1 MRALLAQLLFLLLT
15 HSINLFHMAPW
26 CVEVCCVHVF
36 AIVYS
41 FLRNS
46 VQMHVYMSFKCN
58 YQPLALPDGVN
69 VRI

>member
-1 MRALLAQLLFLLLT
+1 
-15 HSINLFHMAPW
+15 MAPW
-26 CVEVCCVHVF
+26 CVGVCCVHVF